1 LGFVGRIEVM
11 TMVRC
16 PACAT
21 VFRASPEQLAARA
34 GLVRC
39 GRCSTVFNARGQF
52 VEDAPPNKGAV
63 AVGEK
68 VLPEATPPAADSMPV
83 AFPQAAPF
91 HVGSVALP
99 AEEGTSGDARTGA
112 TEPQDS
118 PIPVPASLL
127 AKESIDSALVVAGPD
142 YPVSGQLSEL
152 ADQPAHGFLHRSA
165 IAWGTVLLLGAV
177 LALVQIAYLFR
188 SEIALAS
195 PTLRPTL
202 VKWCARLDC
211 RIELPRKADLI
222 NIDVSDLQ
230 PDADRQGHLIL
241 TATVKNRATFA
252 QAFPFLELT
261 LTNSRNQALA
271 RRVIRPE
278 AYLPPEFDLNEGFP
292 ATADVSLRLVIDASG
307 VGAMGYQ
314 LYLFYP

>member
-1 LGFVGRIEVM
+1 LGLVGGIEVM

-21 VFRASPEQLAARA
+21 VFRASPEQLAART

-52 VEDAPPNKGAV
+52 IDDAPPNKVAV
-63 AVGEK
+63 VVGEK
-68 VLPEATPPAADSMPV
+68 ALPKAAAADSMPV
-83 AFPQAAPF
+83 AVPQAAPS
-91 HVGSVALP
+91 HVDYSALP
-99 AEEGTSGDARTGA
+99 VEEGASGDVLTGA

-118 PIPVPASLL
+118 PIPVPANLL

-142 YPVSGQLSEL
+142 YPVSVQLSEL
-152 ADQPAHGFLHRSA
+152 ADHPAYRFLRRSA
-165 IAWGTVLLLGAV
+165 IAWGTALLLGAV
-177 LALVQIAYLFR
+177 LALLQIAYLFR

-195 PTLRPTL
+195 PALRPTM

-211 RIELPRKADLI
+211 RIELPRKVDLI

-271 RRVIRPE
+271 RRVIPPD

-314 LYLFYP
+314 LYLFYPG